1 MMQKHEYKTITYYK
15 LKKEIL
21 LAIIAQ
27 VNTNLTI
34 LLKLFILGKAYLA
47 SEMRHQ
53 FKP

>member
-1 MMQKHEYKTITYYK
+1 MMQKHEYKTITHYK

-27 VNTNLTI
+27 VNTNLII